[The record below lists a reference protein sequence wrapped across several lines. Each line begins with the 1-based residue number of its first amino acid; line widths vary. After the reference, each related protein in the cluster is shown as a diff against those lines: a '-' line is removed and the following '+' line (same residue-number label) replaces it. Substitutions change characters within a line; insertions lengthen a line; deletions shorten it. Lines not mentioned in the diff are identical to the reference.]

1 MRGLGSAVVAILAG
15 VACVAAPP
23 AAFAGDEG
31 AHPGLRIIK
40 VRPGPPPMTVATA
53 APGILDYD
61 GIPTVEHTTTANVAG
76 LMYYCNHHNL
86 VVDTTVRALGRRLA
100 GRADVKNA
108 PDYAWGGQGM
118 LRVSPQRLFDLSS
131 LAHDR
136 RAAVCARAALAEA
149 GRPASAGR

>member
-53 APGILDYD
+53 APGTLDYD
-61 GIPTVEHTTTANVAG
+61 GIPTVEHTTTGTVAG
-76 LMYYCNHHNL
+76 LMYYCNHQHPL
-86 VVDTTVRALGRRLA
+86 PITT
-100 GRADVKNA
+100 
-108 PDYAWGGQGM
+108 
-118 LRVSPQRLFDLSS
+118 
-131 LAHDR
+131 
-136 RAAVCARAALAEA
+136 
-149 GRPASAGR
+149 